1 MTVRTSLQ
9 DPSRGTCVSPVIFL
23 FLKDFSLESF
33 FSSHFANLTISAN
46 IIYGPNITFANT
58 KKGIE
63 KCELFSRGGFLVG
76 YHNEDKLLTSR
87 LN

>member
-33 FSSHFANLTISAN
+33 FSLHFANLTISISQHYLWVKYYLCKHKEGNEKYELIREA
-46 IIYGPNITFANT
+46 F
-58 KKGIE
+58 KK
-63 KCELFSRGGFLVG
+63 K
-76 YHNEDKLLTSR
+76 DKKS
-87 LN
+87 